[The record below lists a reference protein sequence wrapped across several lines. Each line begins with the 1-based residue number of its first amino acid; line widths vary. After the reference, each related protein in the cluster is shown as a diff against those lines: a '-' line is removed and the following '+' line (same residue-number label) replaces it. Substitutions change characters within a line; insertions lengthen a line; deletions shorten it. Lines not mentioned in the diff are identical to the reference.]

1 MITLVS
7 SIRNKKY
14 YSNLQEYLQELENN
28 GKLVRVTEAVNK
40 DTEMH
45 PLVRLQFRGLDEKD
59 RKAFLFENIYDS
71 KGEKYD
77 IPVALCA
84 MAGSTEIYALGMQCE
99 PEEIA
104 ERWAFARAH
113 PIAPVIASS
122 GPVQETVIQGDELAK
137 KGLSRLPVPISTPGF
152 DNAPYTTSSHW
163 VSKDPETGVHNVGN
177 YRGMIKSETKIGCF
191 CASKKQGLRQHVD
204 KWRATGA
211 KTMPTAVV
219 IGVPPSVS
227 YTAVSHIPHEISEY
241 DIAGG
246 IAGEPLELVKC
257 KTVDLLVPAQAE
269 IVIEGNI
276 SLEELEMEGPFG
288 EFTGYMARR
297 DYSYAMDVTCIT
309 MRQKPVYQAFFS
321 QFPPSESSKLRRLGK
336 ENAIRRSLTE
346 RGFDNVL
353 DIHVVEAS
361 GSWGVILVKI
371 RKQNQDDG
379 QKVLKM
385 INDRLDIGKICIV
398 VDEDID
404 IYDPGAVYWALGF
417 NMQPHRDVSIV
428 DVPRMSLDPS
438 IVDPQSGRDNLSE
451 QGERSTALL
460 IDATRDWSY
469 PPIALPKKQYMERAV
484 EIWERLEFPKLQLK
498 EPWFGYSLGYWQKE
512 DENEAV
518 LAALGDYY
526 LTGEKHGR
534 LHRRS
539 FKE

>member
-1 MITLVS
+1 MDIKAA
-7 SIRNKKY
+7 NKSY
-14 YSNLQEYLQELENN
+14 YANLQEYLLELESN
-28 GKLVRVTEAVNK
+28 GKLVRVTEAINK

-45 PLVRLQFRGLDEKD
+45 PLVRLQFRGLEEKD

-71 KGEKYD
+71 SGKKYD
-77 IPVALCA
+77 IPVVVCA
-84 MAGSTEIYALGMQCE
+84 MAGSTEIYALGMQCK

-104 ERWAFARAH
+104 EKWVHARTH
-113 PIAPVIASS
+113 QIPPVIVSC
-122 GPVQETVIQGDELAK
+122 GPVHETVIQGNELTE

-152 DNAPYTTSSHW
+152 DNAPYTSSSHW
-163 VSKDPETGVHNVGN
+163 ISKDPGTGVHNIGN
-177 YRGMIKSETKIGCF
+177 YRGMIKSETRIGCF
-191 CASKKQGLRQHVD
+191 CGSKKQGLRQHVD

-211 KTMPTAVV
+211 KTMPAAVV

-246 IAGEPLELVKC
+246 IAGKPLELVKC
-257 KTVDLLVPAQAE
+257 KTVDMLVPAQSE

-309 MRQKPVYQAFFS
+309 MRRKPVYQAFLS

-336 ENAIRRSLTE
+336 ENAIKRLLIE
-346 RGFDNVL
+346 RGFNNVV

-379 QKVLKM
+379 PEVLKT
-385 INDRLDIGKICIV
+385 IANSPDIGKICIV
-398 VDEDID
+398 VDEDVD

-417 NMQPHRDVSIV
+417 HMQPHRDVSIV
-428 DVPRMSLDPS
+428 DVHRMTLDPS
-438 IVDPQSGRDNLSE
+438 IVDPQLGRGNLSK
-451 QGERSTALL
+451 QSERSTALL
-460 IDATRDWSY
+460 IDATRDWAY

-484 EIWERLEFPKLQLK
+484 EIWGRLGLPKLQLK

-512 DENEAV
+512 DENEAI
-518 LAALGDYY
+518 LAVQGGYY

-534 LHRRS
+534 SHRLP
-539 FKE
+539 FDE